1 MRVVRWA
8 DRPQQ
13 AVMES
18 VLLLKEGKCVVYPT
32 DTIYGI
38 AADPMRDECV
48 KLVNRIKGREE
59 DEPISI
65 CIPSLEWLE
74 ERVDKE
80 LVKKARGYLPGPYT
94 LLLPVKERIAVMG
107 RSKLL
112 GVRMVQHP
120 YVEAIV
126 ERFGPITSTSANA
139 HDMPPPKSVSDAMA
153 QLRDR
158 ADLYI
163 DAGETGTG
171 RPSTIISFV
180 GGEAKVIRQ

>member
-8 DRPQQ
+8 DKPQQ

-18 VLLLKEGKCVVYPT
+18 VLMLKEGKCVVYPT
-32 DTIYGI
+32 DTVYGI
-38 AADPMRDECV
+38 AADPMRRECV
-48 KLVNRIKGREE
+48 ELVNDVKGREK
-59 DEPISI
+59 DEPLSV
-65 CIPSLEWLE
+65 CIPSFDWLE

-80 LVKKARGYLPGPYT
+80 LVKKIRGYLPGPYT
-94 LLLPVKERIAVMG
+94 ILLPVKERIPAMG

-112 GVRMVQHP
+112 GVRMVKHP
-120 YVEAIV
+120 CVEAIV
-126 ERFGPITSTSANA
+126 ERFGPITSTSANL
-139 HDMPPPKSVSDAMA
+139 HDMPPPKNVSDAMA

-158 ADLYI
+158 AELYI

>member
-1 MRVVRWA
+1 MKLVSWS
-8 DRPQQ
+8 DSPQQ
-13 AVMES
+13 AIMES
-18 VLLLKEGKCVVYPT
+18 VLVLGRGGCVVYPT
-32 DTIYGI
+32 DTVYGI
-38 AADPMRDECV
+38 AVDPMRKECV
-48 KLVNRIKGREE
+48 ELVNGIKGRER
-59 DEPISI
+59 DEPLSI

-74 ERVDKE
+74 ERVDSE
-80 LVKKARGYLPGPYT
+80 LAQKARSYLPGPYT
-94 LLLPVKERIAVMG
+94 LLLPVKERIPAMG

-112 GVRMVQHP
+112 GVRMVRHP
-120 YVEAIV
+120 CVEAIV

-139 HDMPPPKSVSDAMA
+139 HDMPPPKNVLDAMS

-158 ADLYI
+158 AELYI